1 MLILPAIDLKD
12 GCAVRLVRGEAAQGT
27 VFSNDPIAVAL
38 RWRSE
43 GAEYLH
49 VVDLDGAFEGEPA
62 QFGMV
67 VQIARESGLRTEVGG
82 GIRTR
87 DTVLRYLNAGLD
99 RVIIGTRAL
108 ESPKWLAKL
117 CEEFPG
123 RIAAGVD
130 ARGGR
135 VAVRGWVET
144 SEMTA
149 LDLARRLSGIPL
161 RAVIFTDISVDGTL
175 AGPAIESTRIFA
187 ETVGLPVIASGGIG
201 SIEHVR
207 QVAQLPVE
215 GAIVGRALYAGAV
228 SLAEAIA
235 AARTDERPTSNAQRP
250 TSKD

>member
-1 MLILPAIDLKD
+1 MLIIPAIDLKE
-12 GCAVRLVRGEAAQGT
+12 GCVVRLLRGEAAHGT
-27 VFSNDPIAVAL
+27 VFSNDPVEVAL
-38 RWRSE
+38 RWRSG

-67 VQIARESGLRTEVGG
+67 VQIARESGLPAEVGG

-99 RVIIGTRAL
+99 RVVLGTRAL
-108 ESPKWLAKL
+108 ESPEWLGKL

-144 SEMTA
+144 SEITA
-149 LDLARRLSGIPL
+149 LELAHRLSGIPL
-161 RAVIFTDISVDGTL
+161 RAVIFTDISTDGTL
-175 AGPAIESTRIFA
+175 AGPALESTRAFA
-187 ETVGLPVIASGGIG
+187 EAVRLPVIASGGVG
-201 SIEHVR
+201 CIEHLR
-207 QVAQLPVE
+207 QIARLPVE
-215 GAIVGRALYAGAV
+215 GAIVGRALYTGAV
-228 SLAEAIA
+228 SLTEAIA
-235 AARTDERPTSNAQRP
+235 AVKSG
-250 TSKD
+250 K

>member
-1 MLILPAIDLKD
+1 MLIIPAIDLKE

-27 VFSNDPIAVAL
+27 VFSNDPVEVAL

-67 VQIARESGLRTEVGG
+67 VQIARESGLPTEAGG

-108 ESPKWLAKL
+108 ESPEWLAKL
-117 CEEFPG
+117 CEEFPS

-130 ARGGR
+130 ARDGR

-144 SEMTA
+144 SEITA
-149 LDLARRLSGIPL
+149 LELARRLSGIPL
-161 RAVIFTDISVDGTL
+161 RAVIFTDISADGTL
-175 AGPAIESTRIFA
+175 AGPAIESTRAFA
-187 ETVGLPVIASGGIG
+187 ETVRLPVIASGGVGGIA
-201 SIEHVR
+201 HVR
-207 QVAQLPVE
+207 QLAQLPIE
-215 GAIVGRALYAGAV
+215 GIIIGRALYTGAV
-228 SLAEAIA
+228 SLREAIA
-235 AARTDERPTSNAQRP
+235 VTKGNA
-250 TSKD
+250 

>member
-1 MLILPAIDLKD
+1 MLIIPAIDLKD
-12 GCAVRLVRGEAAQGT
+12 GCCVRLVRGDAAQGT
-27 VFSNDPIAVAL
+27 VFSNDPVEVAL
-38 RWRSE
+38 RWRNE
-43 GAEYLH
+43 GAQYLH
-49 VVDLDGAFEGEPA
+49 VVDLDGAFEGEPV

-67 VQIARESGLRTEVGG
+67 VQIARESGLPIEVGG

-99 RVIIGTRAL
+99 RVVIGTRAL
-108 ESPKWLAKL
+108 ESPEWLAKL

-149 LDLARRLSGIPL
+149 LELARRLSGIPL
-161 RAVIFTDISVDGTL
+161 RAVIFTDISADGTL
-175 AGPAIESTRIFA
+175 AGPAIESTRAFA
-187 ETVGLPVIASGGIG
+187 ETVRLPVIASGGVG

-207 QVAQLPVE
+207 QLARLPVE
-215 GAIVGRALYAGAV
+215 GAIIGRALYTGAV
-228 SLAEAIA
+228 SLPEAIA
-235 AARTDERPTSNAQRP
+235 AVR
-250 TSKD
+250 